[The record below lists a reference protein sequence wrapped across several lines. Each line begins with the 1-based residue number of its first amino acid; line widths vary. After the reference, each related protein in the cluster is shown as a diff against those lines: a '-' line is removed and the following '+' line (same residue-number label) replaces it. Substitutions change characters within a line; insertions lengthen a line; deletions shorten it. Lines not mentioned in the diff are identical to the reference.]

1 MFYNLQIYYLV
12 LSKNII
18 RVMSGIFDGINYEA
32 VFLALILIYPLLGQA
47 QNVFGTVNS
56 AEGPVPF
63 ASVYVEGGTQGT
75 SSNAKGSYQLQLD
88 LGEYILIAKSQGY
101 RTESKKITIVP
112 NQNLEINFKLVEDA
126 LGLEDIVVSATR
138 NRVERKQTPVIV
150 SSIKTRLL
158 TATQSLSL
166 ADGLSYAPGVRV
178 ETNCQNCGFT
188 QVRLNGLDGGYTQ
201 ILLNSRPV
209 FTSLLGVYGLEQIP
223 TNIIERVEVVRSG
236 GSALFG
242 SNAIAGTINVIT
254 KDPILNT
261 WEVGSNLAI
270 IDGESLDRNVTFN
283 TSTVADDLSSGITLY
298 GTYRNR
304 EEYDANDDGFTE
316 LVELR
321 NTTVG
326 ARAFV
331 KPNDRSKVSM
341 TLNAIR
347 EYRRGGDRLNLAPQ
361 FTDITEELDHDTFIG
376 GVDYEIFSKDQTEK
390 YQLYTSASYTNRD
403 SYYGGLGGG
412 RTRQDSL
419 TANNAF
425 GTTKD
430 LALVNG
436 GQYTKFFK
444 NDDVLTTGAE
454 YNITSTEDLIPG
466 YNRSI
471 GQNVNSLGIYAQ
483 YEWKPSKKFTALV
496 GTRLDNIDVNG
507 VYTVDELSREV
518 DLNQTALSPRLT
530 LAYLLTEEIR
540 LRGGYAR
547 GFRAPQA
554 FNEDLHISSVG
565 GEPQFVIL
573 SDDLNTEYS
582 NAFTTSINYSK
593 TKNLLQM
600 DFLLEGF
607 YTTIEDPFTLVS
619 TGATLANGSILEEV
633 RNGAQARVYGS
644 NFEMGISPDPQ
655 WRFQLGGTLQRSEYD
670 EEQVLFESNGVAGEH
685 DIVIDEFVRVPNL
698 YGYLNATWLPSKK
711 FNIDLTGT
719 YTGDMIVPLVVSD
732 SGFLSL
738 NEVDPFFDLNVKL
751 ESHIDFTEEFMVTLT
766 GGVKNIFNSYQN
778 DFDSGPTR
786 DSDYVYG
793 PALPRTFFVGIRF
806 GRFH

>member
-1 MFYNLQIYYLV
+1 MVFQIV
-12 LSKNII
+12 E
-18 RVMSGIFDGINYEA
+18 MS
-32 VFLALILIYPLLGQA
+32 A
-47 QNVFGTVNS
+47 QNQKVFGTIRS
-56 AEGPVPF
+56 AEGPVAF
-63 ASVYVEGGTQGT
+63 ASIFIANGTQGT
-75 SSNAKGSYQLQLD
+75 SSKMDGSFELNVDPGAYFLC
-88 LGEYILIAKSQGY
+88 AKSQGY
-101 RTESKKITIVP
+101 RTESKKITVEP
-112 NQNLEINFKLVEDA
+112 GRDLEINFNLVEDA
-126 LGLEDIVVSATR
+126 LGLEDIVISATR

-150 SSIKTRLL
+150 SSIKPRLL

-166 ADGLSYAPGVRV
+166 ADGLNYAPGVRV

-254 KDPILNT
+254 KDPVLNT

-283 TSTVADDLSSGITLY
+283 ISTVADDLSSGITLY

-331 KPNDRSKVSM
+331 KPNDRSKVSVN
-341 TLNAIR
+341 LNAIR

-376 GVDYEIFSKDQTEK
+376 GVDFEIFSKDQTEK
-390 YQLYTSASYTNRD
+390 YQLYASASYTNRD

-430 LALVNG
+430 LAWVNG

-471 GQNVNSLGIYAQ
+471 DQNVNSLGVYAQ
-483 YEWKPSKKFTALV
+483 YEWKPSKKFTAIV
-496 GTRLDNIDVNG
+496 GTRFDNIDVNG
-507 VYTVDELSREV
+507 VYTVDDLSREV
-518 DLNQTALSPRLT
+518 DLNQTAISPRLT
-530 LAYLLTEEIR
+530 LAYLLTKEIR
-540 LRGGYAR
+540 WRGGYAR

-582 NAFTTSINYSK
+582 NAFTTSINYST

-619 TGATLANGSILEEV
+619 TGAILANGSILEEV
-633 RNGAQARVYGS
+633 RNGARARVYGS
-644 NFEMGISPDPQ
+644 NFELGISPDPQ

-670 EEQVLFESNGVAGEH
+670 EGQVLFESSGFAGEQ
-685 DIVIDEFVRVPNL
+685 DVVVDEFVRVPNL

-711 FNIDLTGT
+711 FNIDITGT
-719 YTGDMIVPLVVSD
+719 YTGEMFVPLVVSD

-738 NEVDPFFDLNVKL
+738 YEVNPFFDLNVKL
-751 ESHIDFTEEFMVTLT
+751 ESHIDFTEDFMITLT

-778 DFDSGPTR
+778 DFDTGPSR

-793 PALPRTFFVGIRF
+793 PALPRTIFVGIKF